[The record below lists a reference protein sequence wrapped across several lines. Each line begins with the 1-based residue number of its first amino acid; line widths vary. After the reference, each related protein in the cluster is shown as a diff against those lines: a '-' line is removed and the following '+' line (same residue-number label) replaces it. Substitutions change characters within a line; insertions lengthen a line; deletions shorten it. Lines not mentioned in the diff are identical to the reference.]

1 MLVLSILTR
10 LRLKLQRRRTRLSE
24 QAYFRGTGRRKSA
37 VAQVKL
43 MKGKG
48 AIIINGKPLE
58 ELFSIDRL
66 RSTILEPLKVTNTSD
81 KFSAIVKVTGGGT
94 VGQAG
99 AISHGISRALIKMDE
114 SLKPQL
120 RSFGLLTRDSRV
132 KERKKYG
139 LRKARKA
146 RQYRKR

>member
-1 MLVLSILTR
+1 MT
-10 LRLKLQRRRTRLSE
+10 E
-24 QAYFRGTGRRKSA
+24 QAYFRGTGRRKTA

-58 ELFSIDRL
+58 ELFTIERL
-66 RSTILEPLKVTNTSD
+66 RATVLEPLKVTNTLD
-81 KFSAIVKVTGGGT
+81 KLNVVAKVTGGGIAC
-94 VGQAG
+94 QAG
-99 AISHGISRALIKMDE
+99 AISHGISRALVKMDE
-114 SLKPQL
+114 GLKSQL
-120 RSFGLLTRDSRV
+120 RSFGLLTRDPRV

-139 LRKARKA
+139 LRRARKA